1 MKLPVKTRI
10 LEWAILE
17 DKEFYPQEVVEI
29 LNNEYPGE
37 RQTNIKNVENTLE
50 MYTKVGLMDSVSID
64 MDDKNEL
71 KVSYRIT
78 QDGKNTIKYIP
89 GHGNKYF

>member
-29 LNNEYPGE
+29 LNDEYPGE
-37 RQTNIKNVENTLE
+37 RQTNVKNVENTLE

>member
-29 LNNEYPGE
+29 LNNEYSGE
-37 RQTNIKNVENTLE
+37 RQTNVKNVENTLE